1 MSSMRRW
8 RRFIGG
14 KVGRALG
21 ATLVLLTISAS
32 RGTAAPADGGAVTGR
47 VTLKKSGGGEDD
59 PSGVVIYLE
68 SVPGGEP
75 KQEERSHPQ
84 VHQRDLQFSP
94 ALTVVTTGTTVDFPN
109 DDKVFH
115 NVFSFSEASK
125 FDLGLYKSGTSK
137 SVTFRRPGVVN
148 VYCNIHPEMIS
159 KIKVIDTTF
168 YAVAG
173 KDGKYRIAGVPP
185 GSYPV
190 VAWQAHGPEFRGQVT
205 ITGGGTA
212 TVNIELSAGLPD
224 LRHLRKDGTPY
235 GRYK

>member
-1 MSSMRRW
+1 MADTRW
-8 RRFIGG
+8 TSFRLWS
-14 KVGRALG
+14 ALG
-21 ATLVLLTISAS
+21 VAMLL
-32 RGTAAPADGGAVTGR
+32 GTFSPGAPVFAAAEVGAVSGR
-47 VTLKKSGGGEDD
+47 VVLKKAGGGDVD

-75 KQEERSHPQ
+75 NAADKVHPQ
-84 VHQRDLQFSP
+84 VHQRDLQFTP

-159 KIKVIDTTF
+159 KIKVLDTTF

-173 KDGKYRIAGVPP
+173 KDGAFRIPSVPP
-185 GSYPV
+185 GSYPI
-190 VAWQAHGPEFRGQVT
+190 VAWQAFGAEYRGQVT
-205 ITGGGTA
+205 VQAGGTA
-212 TVNIELSAGLPD
+212 TVNIELSAGLPE